1 MLLRSHA
8 PCPPRPQHSQTCRSR
23 HRQAGPD
30 VDTLSLSR
38 PPFDSFL
45 RPLQQGYML
54 LVEPSYLSYPSPTK
68 VVVPRG
74 PLQIKGAATS
84 SPPVV
89 VHPLSPDQLV
99 L

>member
-1 MLLRSHA
+1 
-8 PCPPRPQHSQTCRSR
+8 
-23 HRQAGPD
+23 